1 MLITLLFTIIFAMPA
16 CSTGAPYSKAH
27 LKDHRTRR
35 PTGHAAKEHMNLIQK
50 RFDNTRFTYFY
61 PGQNACG
68 GFDKNES
75 MIVALNEEQWDGG
88 SHCHAS
94 ITVEFQGKT
103 VPATITDMCPGCP
116 YGALDLSPAL
126 FKTLAG
132 SLDAG
137 ELWGSWSF
145 GGDSSSAAA
154 ASHTK
159 PEKTSPSP
167 SIPSAPPKVQQQS
180 PHITPQLSP
189 ASTFT
194 STSFGISSSSS
205 HSPPARATSLYNGV
219 STHCGVSH
227 GSTRTSVSP
236 SATHGTLAPTTTTTA
251 TTFATGNI
259 ENFNLAVL
267 QLVGLADAIF
277 AADKSEL

>member
-1 MLITLLFTIIFAMPA
+1 MPA

-68 GFDKNES
+68 GFDNNES

-94 ITVEFQGKT
+94 IIVEFQGKA
-103 VPATITDMCPGCP
+103 VPATITDM
-116 YGALDLSPAL
+116 
-126 FKTLAG
+126 TLAG
-132 SLDAG
+132 SLDAA
-137 ELWGSWSF
+137 GS
-145 GGDSSSAAA
+145 GAAA
-154 ASHTK
+154 ASPTK
-159 PEKTSPSP
+159 PKNTSPSA
-167 SIPSAPPKVQQQS
+167 SASSAPPKVQQQTL
-180 PHITPQLSP
+180 HITPHPSP
-189 ASTFT
+189 T
-194 STSFGISSSSS
+194 STLTSPSLDISPSSS
-205 HSPPARATSLYNGV
+205 HSHPAQATSNNGV
-219 STHCGVSH
+219 SIRSGVSH
-227 GSTRTSVSP
+227 GSAGTSVSP
-236 SATHGTLAPTTTTTA
+236 STARGTLAPTTTATTTTTTTTA
-251 TTFATGNI
+251 TPFATGNI
-259 ENFNLAVL
+259 ENFNLALL